1 MKGFFSARFRRAL
14 ALVAFAV
21 VGAVPALAR
30 ACPVCFTGTENREE
44 YFVTFVLLTVLPLLS
59 IGGILY
65 WVIRRVR
72 QGDRADQS
80 HRP

>member
-1 MKGFFSARFRRAL
+1 MKGSFSASGSLAL
-14 ALVAFAV
+14 AVTAFAV
-21 VGAVPALAR
+21 VVFLPALAR

-59 IGGILY
+59 VGGILY
-65 WVIRRVR
+65 WIIRRVR
-72 QGDRADQS
+72 QGDRADQT